1 MSDNIT
7 PLPQGA
13 GYAVVVGLGFFFA
26 VGMVATTFAL
36 KRYNKEVMT
45 AEEFATAGRSV
56 KAGLIAAAVVSSWT
70 WSATLLTSTSQ
81 VFRNGVSG
89 SIFYAAGAT
98 AQITLFACLAIKAR
112 ERAPAAHTYL
122 EIVKGRYGTIT
133 HCVYIFWGFCTNILV
148 TVMLLAG
155 GSATVN
161 DLTGVHPVAACLLIP
176 LGVVVYTLFGGL
188 KATILTDYAH
198 NVVMI
203 VVIMIF
209 GFVTWATSSKL
220 GSPGAVWDLVTA
232 YAETNPR
239 EGNSQGSYLTLRSRS
254 GGMFFVI
261 NIIGNFGTVF
271 LDNGYF
277 NKAFSANPVSSYKGY
292 ILGSLAWLPVP
303 AFTSLT
309 MGLAALALQNTEYWP
324 SGRGGITDAEVAA
337 GLVLPNA
344 ASALLG
350 QAGAVLALIMVF
362 MAVTSAMSSELIAV
376 STIATYDIYRTY
388 VNPNA
393 TGKKL
398 IWYSHVSVII
408 FAYSMAGFAIG
419 LYYAKVAMGYLYEMM
434 GVIIGGAVL
443 SSTLTI
449 LSKKQNWHA
458 ATFTPIIST
467 SLAIMAWLV
476 CTKTQEGSVNYL
488 NTFLDDPMLTGNCV
502 ALLSPLVIIPVLTFA
517 FKPQNFDWSLLDSR
531 ITRVDENEELADAL
545 GEVNSSDPERL
556 SPIKSQ
562 ISVIASQ
569 LVEGER
575 ERYAEERATL
585 KKAFK
590 LCVIIC
596 VTITICLLVL
606 FPMPMYGTGYVFSKK
621 FFTGWVAVF
630 FLWLWYSTF
639 QIVVFPIYE
648 GRHELYH
655 TFRGIYWDLTG
666 QTYKLRAWQNEHPEE
681 MHAVRSQLQAQLSG
695 TATSHVVVDGKHL
708 EDESTTPI
716 NIDDALDDVKKG

>member
-1 MSDNIT
+1 MSDQVA

-13 GYAVVVGLGFFFA
+13 GYAVVVGLGFVFA
-26 VGMVATTFAL
+26 IGMVATTFAL
-36 KRYNKEVMT
+36 KRYNKEIMT

-56 KAGLIAAAVVSSWT
+56 KTGLIAAAVVSSWT

-81 VFRNGVSG
+81 VYRNGVSG

-122 EIVKGRYGTIT
+122 EIVKGRYGTVT

-161 DLTGVHPVAACLLIP
+161 DLTGMHPVAACLLIP
-176 LGVVVYTLFGGL
+176 LGVVVYTLFGGI

-209 GFVTWATSSKL
+209 GFVVWATSSML
-220 GSPGAVWDLVTA
+220 GSPGAVWELVTA
-232 YAETNPR
+232 YAEANPR

-277 NKAFSANPVSSYKGY
+277 NKAFSANPVSSYRGY

-309 MGLAALALQNTEYWP
+309 MGLAALALNLP
-324 SGRGGITDAEVAA
+324 LSDSAVAA

-388 VNPNA
+388 INPEA

-419 LYYAKVAMGYLYEMM
+419 LYYAEVAMGYLYEMM

-476 CTKTQEGSVNYL
+476 CTKTQTGSVNYL

-502 ALLSPLVIIPVLTFA
+502 ALLSPIVIIPVLTFV
-517 FKPQNFDWSLLDSR
+517 FKPQNFDWKLLDLR
-531 ITRVDENEELADAL
+531 ITRVDEDEELAEAL
-545 GEVNSSDPERL
+545 GEVEDPENL
-556 SPIKSQ
+556 SPVKSQ

-569 LVEGER
+569 LVESER
-575 ERYAEERATL
+575 DRYAEERATM

-606 FPMPMYGTGYVFSKK
+606 FPMPMYGTGYVFSKP
-621 FFTGWVAVF
+621 FFTGWVVVF
-630 FLWLWYSTF
+630 FLWLWYSIY
-639 QIVVFPIYE
+639 QVVVYPIYE

-695 TATSHVVVDGKHL
+695 TATSHNVVDGKAFG
-708 EDESTTPI
+708 DGYTTPAH
-716 NIDDALDDVKKG
+716 IDSALDDEKKG